1 MKPNKRLASL
11 FLRSLHLTLVQ
22 EAEGKTGKGCA
33 LDCGAGIGRIT
44 KRLLLPLFDTVDM
57 VDVTREFLDEAKRYL
72 GADGKRVG
80 NYFCQGLQDFVPETG
95 RYDVIWIQWVIGKFL
110 QGGVCNTTAVLLQW
124 A

>member
-1 MKPNKRLASL
+1 MEAVRVSSPPTPPPPPPPTNQPTNHPTHPPS
-11 FLRSLHLTLVQ
+11 Q

-57 VDVTREFLDEAKRYL
+57 VDVTREFLDEAKKYL
-72 GADGKRVG
+72 GADGKRVD
-80 NYFCQGLQDFVPETG
+80 NYFCQGLQDFVPGTG

-110 QGGVCNTTAVLLQW
+110 
-124 A
+124 